1 MGGKHG
7 LEPSSDHC
15 VCVVDMLGRVAEL
28 HEAHNFLHK
37 KGLESTSV
45 AQTTLL
51 NACCVHGNGK
61 IGEIAA
67 EKLQVWEPDNDQSY
81 LAISSV
87 YSRTGRVE
95 ESRRLLDLMRSKDLR
110 ILGSVGS
117 LKDDAEIKHSV
128 FCLLDSLTG
137 NIVLDLV
144 HSVQKV
150 LTFIFLDNIQVSK
163 SIITMSVNYQ

>member
-1 MGGKHG
+1 M
-7 LEPSSDHC
+7 
-15 VCVVDMLGRVAEL
+15 
-28 HEAHNFLHK
+28 
-37 KGLESTSV
+37 
-45 AQTTLL
+45 
-51 NACCVHGNGK
+51 
-61 IGEIAA
+61 
-67 EKLQVWEPDNDQSY
+67 
-81 LAISSV
+81 
-87 YSRTGRVE
+87 
-95 ESRRLLDLMRSKDLR
+95 MRSKDLR